1 MKNFIVIRIANKSD
15 DTAAIPVS
23 AFENEAD
30 AWKEFYRLCGTAVDS
45 VHPLDAVV
53 ILTKDGF
60 ELDHKAF
67 AHAPVPAPE
76 PEPEPE
82 PEIEPEGE

>member
-1 MKNFIVIRIANKSD
+1 MKNFIVIRIANKTD
-15 DTAAIPVS
+15 GTASIPVS

-45 VHPLDAVV
+45 VHPLDAVS

-67 AHAPVPAPE
+67 PHETVAAE
-76 PEPEPE
+76 E
-82 PEIEPEGE
+82 

>member
-1 MKNFIVIRIANKSD
+1 MKNFIVVRIANKAD
-15 DTAAIPVS
+15 GTASIPVS
-23 AFENEAD
+23 AYENETD

-45 VHPLDAVV
+45 AHPLDAVV

-67 AHAPVPAPE
+67 VHEIVPE

-82 PEIEPEGE
+82 DE